1 MSTIDIESLKT
12 RLEEERKRTAR
23 AIAYLHEEYKGTTED
38 DRRELSGGA
47 DDHPAD
53 VASNTYD
60 RELDS
65 TLEESEEAHLGRVDA
80 ALKRIEAGTYGIC
93 DNCGRPINVER
104 LEAMPWVTLC
114 IDCKRLAERR

>member
-1 MSTIDIESLKT
+1 MTTIDVESFKT
-12 RLEEERKRTAR
+12 RLEAERERTAR
-23 AIAYLHEEYKGTTED
+23 AIAYLHEEYRGSTEAD
-38 DRRELSGGA
+38 EHELAGGA
-47 DDHPAD
+47 DDHLAD
-53 VASNTYD
+53 IASNTYD

-65 TLEESEEAHLGRVDA
+65 TLEESEELHLGNIEA

-93 DNCGRPINVER
+93 ENCGKPINMER